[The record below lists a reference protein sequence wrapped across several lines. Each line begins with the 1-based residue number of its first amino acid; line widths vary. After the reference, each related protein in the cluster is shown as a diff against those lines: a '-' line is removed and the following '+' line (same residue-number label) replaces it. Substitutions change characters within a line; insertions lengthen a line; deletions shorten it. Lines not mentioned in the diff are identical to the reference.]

1 MTDRATELP
10 VALAEYLD
18 RHCFGKYR
26 GIVDSLG
33 SGAEL
38 GLIKALVPEV
48 LGEEVSQWARPAV
61 PFAGAKHGFV
71 ALPEV
76 GDGVWIEFEAG
87 NITQPI
93 WSGFWW
99 GDDEIPDP
107 GAEKT
112 RVFAT
117 SNGHKLV
124 LDEDANEVRIEHG
137 GGPSIVLTDSDITIA
152 VGSKKIVIS
161 SSSVS
166 VNDGALEVT

>member
-1 MTDRATELP
+1 MADRAAELP
-10 VALAEYLD
+10 VALAEHVATRYY
-18 RHCFGKYR
+18 GKYR
-26 GIVDSLG
+26 GVVDSVG
-33 SGAEL
+33 SGNEL
-38 GLIKALVPEV
+38 GLITALVPEV
-48 LGEEVSQWARPAV
+48 LGTEVSPWAMPAV
-61 PFAGAKHGFV
+61 PFAGAQHGFL

-76 GDGVWIEFEAG
+76 NDGVWIEFEAG
-87 NITQPI
+87 NVTQPI

-166 VNDGALEVT
+166 VNEGALEVT

>member
-1 MTDRATELP
+1 MSVRIEELS
-10 VALAEYLD
+10 VSIAEYLD
-18 RHCFGKYR
+18 EHFFGKYR
-26 GIVDSLG
+26 GTVDTIG
-33 SGAEL
+33 SGNEL
-38 GLIKALVPEV
+38 GLIKAKVPEV
-48 LGEEVSQWARPAV
+48 LGTEVTHWARPAV
-61 PFAGAKHGFV
+61 PFAGKQHGFL

-87 NITQPI
+87 NLDLPI
-93 WSGFWW
+93 WSGCWW
-99 GDDEIPDP
+99 ADGEIPSP